1 MCGLWFWQVFAVC
14 FCWFGFFFNQQNH
27 LINHWKMTTV
37 ALLGYKPGELPT
49 VLMLVGPY

>member
-1 MCGLWFWQVFAVC
+1 MVCGFGRFLLCVFV
-14 FCWFGFFFNQQNH
+14 GLVFFNQQNH